1 MCEMSP
7 IDSFVFVIE
16 RDSLISFIIG
26 YLSSNTSKKIYSLNI
41 KKKKKIHYKTQISQK
56 VKIYKVS
63 EILIL
68 VSATQASW
76 RQHINS

>member
-41 KKKKKIHYKTQISQK
+41 KKKKKKNPLQNTNK
-56 VKIYKVS
+56 PKGKN
-63 EILIL
+63 L
-68 VSATQASW
+68 
-76 RQHINS
+76 

>member
-41 KKKKKIHYKTQISQK
+41 KKKKKNPLQNTNKPK
-56 VKIYKVS
+56 GKN
-63 EILIL
+63 L
-68 VSATQASW
+68 
-76 RQHINS
+76 

>member
-16 RDSLISFIIG
+16 RDSPISFIRR
-26 YLSSNTSKKIYSLNI
+26 YLSSNTSNKIYSLNT
-41 KKKKKIHYKTQISQK
+41 KKKKKNPLQNTNKPK
-56 VKIYKVS
+56 DKIYKVS

-76 RQHINS
+76 RQTSY